1 MSDESPTPPATA
13 APAKDASA
21 DVTSAPADAAA
32 GTPERRPVWVGLDQ
46 PFAVG
51 FAVTLGGLAAIL
63 LGLAVSNLATVIIYV
78 SFALFAALGLDP
90 IVRALERKGVRRVWG
105 MVIVYVGFLL
115 VIAGVML
122 LIMPTVISQVAQFIR
137 DIPTMIN
144 DFEKSDAFGW
154 MQTNFGDQIGTILND
169 VENSRVGCEVE
180 HAAHLQVPVLNL
192 VLVVPLG
199 RCLLHQFVEIMPI
212 CCCLF
217 AIKDLDRVHK
227 AVSVVPRHLLVG
239 QVAS

>member
-32 GTPERRPVWVGLDQ
+32 GTPERRPFWVGLDQ

-90 IVRALERKGVRRVWG
+90 IVRALERKGAIRVIRG
-105 MVIVYVGFLL
+105 TSRGIRLPAQEADSGAANESPQEASPSQGLPIIGEVAAGSPILAAEHIDRYCPLPPDYFTPRADYLL
-115 VIAGVML
+115 RARTLG
-122 LIMPTVISQVAQFIR
+122 T
-137 DIPTMIN
+137 
-144 DFEKSDAFGW
+144 AF
-154 MQTNFGDQIGTILND
+154 
-169 VENSRVGCEVE
+169 
-180 HAAHLQVPVLNL
+180 
-192 VLVVPLG
+192 
-199 RCLLHQFVEIMPI
+199 
-212 CCCLF
+212 
-217 AIKDLDRVHK
+217 
-227 AVSVVPRHLLVG
+227 
-239 QVAS
+239 